1 MNPMTT
7 EWMEARISALEAEGM
22 TRSDAQ
28 AVVEAEMLEAQRSM
42 EWTLIHSYTR
52 KQAIEDGVLVDVSA
66 AAFGVGFK
74 VHVAMTATAY
84 AATHEAG
91 LAHKSEGERLFA
103 FLRTLKQ
110 EIRDQSERFGAS
122 LGNEFQWVYLNR
134 IRLKARM
141 GPGDSLE
148 AVLTL
153 MLPHED

>member
-74 VHVAMTATAY
+74 VHVAMTPP
-84 AATHEAG
+84 
-91 LAHKSEGERLFA
+91 LMPRPM
-103 FLRTLKQ
+103 KQ
-110 EIRDQSERFGAS
+110 GWPTRAKESACS
-122 LGNEFQWVYLNR
+122 PSC
-134 IRLKARM
+134 AR
-141 GPGDSLE
+141 
-148 AVLTL
+148 
-153 MLPHED
+153 